1 MDETKVTSVKEDI
14 DVGLGSQTLD
24 MKVKLT
30 MSKDAD
36 DASYDYKVD
45 VDEMG
50 QIVFTPTDT
59 TASFTDICATTS
71 DVEEHIIDN
80 KKVFSIDLTANILFE
95 DDNQTDPSWEASID
109 DVGQAVIYPIVER
122 ASFLTVSVKDS
133 LNLITEEKEEEEVPT
148 EEAKPSEEESKEEVK
163 IDPEKEKEEMIQNTV
178 DNVTAEVKE
187 SIETS
192 KKSYKKKKSAKVVE
206 PIVEAIVEE
215 QPYLFEE
222 ALNKVASLTKN
233 FATTKGMI
241 KTGFF
246 TEGLY
251 AKHIL
256 KKFYNTVQTS
266 YNEGWTTIIYDHK
279 NVNTLT
285 EDLDP
290 ASPEFVT
297 KREICENVIDDLEE
311 SLNEAIE
318 KLDAIERLFKEIG
331 IHYADIEGYFTNYLR
346 NFIESDREISCED
359 FRNRLEEFATG
370 ESEE

>member
-59 TASFTDICATTS
+59 TASFTDICATTA
-71 DVEEHIIDN
+71 DVEEHIVDN

-109 DVGQAVIYPIVER
+109 DVGQAVIYPIVEK

-133 LNLITEEKEEEEVPT
+133 LNLITEEKEDEEVST
-148 EEAKPSEEESKEEVK
+148 EEDKSSEEESKEEVK
-163 IDPEKEKEEMIQNTV
+163 IDPEKEKEEMIQDTV

-187 SIETS
+187 SVEAP
-192 KKSYKKKKSAKVVE
+192 KKSYKKKKTPKVVE
-206 PIVEAIVEE
+206 PIVEAIIEE

-256 KKFYNTVQTS
+256 KKFYNSVQTS
-266 YNEGWTTIIYDHK
+266 CNEGWTTITYDHK
-279 NVNTLT
+279 IVNTLT

-290 ASPEFVT
+290 TSPEFVT
-297 KREICENVIDDLEE
+297 KREICEGVIDDLEE

-346 NFIESDREISCED
+346 NFIESDREISCTD